1 VARTFSPREAF
12 GSFNCG
18 TYRLL
23 PFRFHRLDKQGEVLV
38 NECGEFVVA
47 PPGTT
52 EKLVRKRLSSRE
64 EIYATLKAKHFLYDD
79 YSSPLLD
86 VLASKYRTKFG
97 FIHGSTKLHI
107 FVVTLRCDHSCH
119 YCQVS
124 RQTLNKGEFDMPQE
138 VASKAVDLMLES
150 PSPHITLE
158 LQGGEPLL
166 AFDTIK
172 YVVSIAKAGAARR
185 EKELDVVITS
195 NLAFLTDEILAYCK
209 AESIK
214 LSTSLDG
221 PAFIHNA
228 NRPRPGGD
236 SYQVAIEGIKRA
248 RRALGVD
255 RVAALMTTTQASLTH
270 PKEIIDEYVR
280 QSFHTIFLR
289 PISPYGFAVKSSH
302 RTGYEMDAFMDFYR
316 VGLGHILDIN
326 RRGYNL
332 VEIYTKI
339 LLQKIL
345 TPEGTG
351 YVDLQSPSGAGLN
364 VLVYNYD
371 GYVYATDESR
381 MLAEMGDFTFRLG
394 SVLTNSRAEI
404 FTNPPFVS
412 LLQAACNQS
421 LPGCSDC
428 AFQPYCGSDPVYHHA
443 TQGDMVGHRATSGFC
458 ARNMSVIE
466 YLFSLLQNG
475 DSDTQDILWG
485 WVTDRNLAEIRE
497 MVPQ

>member
-1 VARTFSPREAF
+1 VARTFSPKEAF
-12 GSFNCG
+12 RVSSSS
-18 TYRLL
+18 YRLL
-23 PFRFHRLDKQGEVLV
+23 PFRFHRLDKLNEVLV

-47 PPGTT
+47 PLGTS
-52 EKLVRKRLSSRE
+52 EKLVRKRLSSVE

-79 YSSPLLD
+79 YSSALLD
-86 VLASKYRTKFG
+86 VLASKYRTKFE
-97 FIHGSTKLHI
+97 FIYGSTKLHI

-124 RQTLNKGEFDMPQE
+124 RQTLNKGEFDMPQQ
-138 VASKAVDLMLES
+138 VATKAVDLMLES

-185 EKELDVVITS
+185 EKELDIVITS

-209 AESIK
+209 AERIK

-236 SYQVAIEGIKRA
+236 SHQIAVEGIRRA
-248 RRALGVD
+248 RRALGAD
-255 RVAALMTTTQASLTH
+255 RVAALMTTTQLSLKH

-302 RTGYEMDAFMDFYR
+302 RTGYEMDAFMEFYR
-316 VGLGHILDIN
+316 AGLDHILDIN

-339 LLQKIL
+339 LLQKIV

-371 GYVYATDESR
+371 GDVYATDESR

-394 SVLTNSRAEI
+394 SVLKNSRAEI

-443 TQGDMVGHRATSGFC
+443 TQGDAVGHRATSGFC
-458 ARNMSVIE
+458 ARNMRVIE

-475 DSDTQDILWG
+475 DSDIQDILWG
-485 WVTDRNLAEIRE
+485 WVTDRNLAEIQERA
-497 MVPQ
+497 PR

>member
-1 VARTFSPREAF
+1 MPPDVATR
-12 GSFNCG
+12 
-18 TYRLL
+18 
-23 PFRFHRLDKQGEVLV
+23 
-38 NECGEFVVA
+38 
-47 PPGTT
+47 
-52 EKLVRKRLSSRE
+52 
-64 EIYATLKAKHFLYDD
+64 
-79 YSSPLLD
+79 
-86 VLASKYRTKFG
+86 
-97 FIHGSTKLHI
+97 
-107 FVVTLRCDHSCH
+107 
-119 YCQVS
+119 
-124 RQTLNKGEFDMPQE
+124 
-138 VASKAVDLMLES
+138 AVDMMLES
-150 PSPHITLE
+150 PSDHITLE

-172 YVVSIAKAGAARR
+172 YIVSIAKAGAGRLG
-185 EKELDVVITS
+185 KELDIVITS

-209 AESIK
+209 AGRIK

-221 PAFIHNA
+221 PEIIHNA

-236 SYQVAIEGIKRA
+236 SYKVAIDGIRRA
-248 RRALGVD
+248 RRALGAD
-255 RVAALMTTTQASLTH
+255 RVAALMTTTQLSLSH

-302 RTGYEMDAFMDFYR
+302 RTGYEMDAFLEFYR
-316 VGLGHILDIN
+316 AGLAHILDIN
-326 RRGYNL
+326 RKGYNL

-345 TPEGTG
+345 TSEGTG

-371 GYVYATDESR
+371 GDVYATDESR

-404 FTNPPFVS
+404 FTNPPFVG

-458 ARNMSVIE
+458 ARNMKVIE
-466 YLFSLLQNG
+466 YLFSLLQKC
-475 DSDTQDILWG
+475 DSDISDILWG
-485 WVTDRNLAEIRE
+485 WVTDRNLSEIRE
-497 MVPQ
+497 SVPQ